1 MKLRTLLS
9 FSAVIPFMAL
19 ADVPANY
26 PGLPFTEDG
35 KAPVVP
41 ADGTELVVK
50 ANDFDYVPGTEAG
63 KANEVVGQGKTYFRT
78 SKDSYTNTYRPAL
91 PLNIK
96 PDGSFSTNQ
105 GNGDWSCYTLEFPS
119 DGLYVFGL
127 TGGSGAN
134 NSFIYFSIDGDYNES
149 GEYAYNVSLGS
160 DYNKGHREN
169 PDRVCE
175 DVKVENLGWEVFTAK
190 YETFTVPVTAGK
202 HVVRMHF
209 HQDGT
214 NHQNIYVSRVADMPE
229 ENYPFANLEVK
240 DGAEIYFRD
249 YDRGGEG
256 KAYHNVYNQNYK
268 GNGTYNRSYWLG
280 DEIEING
287 QGGVGNASYG
297 EWMAYTVNVTEAGA
311 YTIELLSASPS
322 DNRSYQYMVDRRMTY
337 SGVAN
342 KSANGWDD
350 YSALSEVDDV
360 QLSKGVHEI
369 RFYTTG
375 DFNVM
380 KMTFF
385 NRGGYDPTK
394 AEYQGEPFTDHSI
407 PGIIEAENF
416 DKGGQDVAFNNPRHD
431 ANDEFPDGRIFNGTD
446 YREDADDAV
455 DMERK
460 TFTENEQQVERLYL
474 HYMNGDK
481 WFNYTFNNEDG
492 EYPYKMYACIAT
504 HNLNDN
510 TAYVTVKFHHD
521 MTKEYSSNV
530 FLGQGWDKF
539 SEVEFPNDVKL
550 PAGQVTMHVSTPAN
564 LDYIRFKSTNPSV
577 NTGIEDIA
585 AEGHAVVISG
595 EGTIR
600 VEGYEG
606 VVEVIAVNGMTV
618 ARAAAS
624 ETIRVAAGLYI
635 VRAGAQAFK
644 VAVR

>member
-1 MKLRTLLS
+1 MNLRTLLS

-41 ADGTELVVK
+41 ADGTEVVIK
-50 ANDFDYVPGTEAG
+50 AADFDYVPGQEEG
-63 KANEVVGQGKTYFRT
+63 KANEALGQYKTYVRK
-78 SKDSYTNTYRPAL
+78 SEMSNNYRPNL
-91 PLNIK
+91 PVRITDNA
-96 PDGSFSTNQ
+96 DHMENQ
-105 GNGDWSCYTLEFPS
+105 SNGDWTCYTVVFPS
-119 DGLYVFGL
+119 DGLYKIAYTVS
-127 TGGSGAN
+127 TGGDYAS
-134 NSFIYFSIDGDYNES
+134 IYFSLDGQYNED
-149 GEYAYNVSLGS
+149 GEYVLVDANDV
-160 DYNKGHREN
+160 NKCHREN
-169 PDRVCE
+169 PDRVCT
-175 DVKVENLGWEVFTAK
+175 DIKVENLGWGDYTTK
-190 YETFTVPVTAGK
+190 YETFTMPVTKGF

-209 HQDGT
+209 REGS
-214 NHQNIYVSRVADMPE
+214 NPQNLYVSRVADMPE

-240 DGAEIYFRD
+240 DGAEIYFRN

-256 KAYHNVYNQNYK
+256 VAYHNVDNPSYN
-268 GNGTYNRSYWLG
+268 GNGTYNRFFWEG
-280 DEIEING
+280 GKIEING
-287 QGGVGNASYG
+287 QGGIGNCSNG

-322 DNRSYQYMVDRRMTY
+322 NNRSYQYMVDRRMIY

-342 KSANGWDD
+342 KSAGGWDD
-350 YSALSEVDDV
+350 YSAISEVNEV
-360 QLSKGVHEI
+360 QLSKGIHEI

-380 KMTFF
+380 KMTFL
-385 NRGGYDPTK
+385 NRGSYDPTK

-431 ANDEFPDGRIFNGTD
+431 VNDSNPDGQIFNGTG
-446 YREDADDAV
+446 YREDAVDKV

-460 TFTENEQQVERLYL
+460 TFTEDEQQVERLYL
-474 HYMNGDK
+474 HYMNGSK
-481 WFNYTFNNEDG
+481 WFNYTFANNDG
-492 EYPYKMYACIAT
+492 NYPYKVYACIAT
-504 HNLNDN
+504 HNLNN
-510 TAYVTVKFHHD
+510 NSATVKLSFLHD
-521 MTKEYSSNV
+521 MTKEYTSNV
-530 FLGQGWDKF
+530 FPGQGWDKF
-539 SEVEFPNDVKL
+539 AEVEFPEDVKL
-550 PAGQVTMHVSTPAN
+550 PVGQVTMHVSTPAN
-564 LDYIRFKSTNPSV
+564 LDYVRFESTNPNI
-577 NTGIEDIA
+577 NTGVDDIA
-585 AEGHAVVISG
+585 VG
-595 EGTIR
+595 EGKALVIIGEGSIR

-635 VRAGAQAFK
+635 VRAGSQAFK